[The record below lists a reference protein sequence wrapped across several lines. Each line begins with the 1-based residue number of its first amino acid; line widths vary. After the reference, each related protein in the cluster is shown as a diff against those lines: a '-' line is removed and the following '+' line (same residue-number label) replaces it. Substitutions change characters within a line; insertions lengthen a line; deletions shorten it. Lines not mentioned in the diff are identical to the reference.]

1 MKQNLHSVIFI
12 LIFLIGQSSCKTL
25 TSETII
31 ILDLTEETF
40 NHISINEYKIISS
53 LNDNVF
59 NGEVVRIQ
67 PITENGFN
75 TVECHKIERVAS
87 SALGNEYQRRS
98 ELKKF
103 YTSIDSSSQL
113 LNQGRATRNGP
124 VISKILSEE
133 LNHLN
138 KSKADKKIL
147 IINSDLMENSFI
159 DFTTSSNIERI
170 RNNPNEIEKLLIE
183 KYPVANLKGISIY
196 IIYKPVNKWDSE
208 RFEIVS
214 NFYKKLFESKGA
226 IVNVGGSL
234 N

>member
-1 MKQNLHSVIFI
+1 M
-12 LIFLIGQSSCKTL
+12 
-25 TSETII
+25 EAII

-40 NHISINEYKIISS
+40 THISINDYKIISS
-53 LNDNVF
+53 LNANVF

-75 TVECHKIERVAS
+75 IVECHKIQRVAS

-103 YTSIDSSSQL
+103 YSSIDSSLQL
-113 LNQGRATRNGP
+113 LKQGRTRRSGS
-124 VISKILSEE
+124 VIFKILSEE

-147 IINSDLMENSFI
+147 IINSDLIENSFI
-159 DFTTSSNIERI
+159 DFTNPSNIERI
-170 RNNPNEIEKLLIE
+170 RNNPNEIEKLLTD
-183 KYPVANLKGISIY
+183 KYPVSDLKGITIY
-196 IIYKPVNKWDSE
+196 ILYKPVNKWDSE

-214 NFYKKLFESKGA
+214 DFYKKLFESKGA
-226 IVNVGGSL
+226 IVNVSGNL